1 MENFI
6 FSAVIVIMDGNS
18 STAVCQFFVEG
29 YNICSFTLGGEH
41 LFSMLDLK
49 MIPRHLHMCL
59 PNICNMRM
67 LSLLCP
73 CALFGLKF
81 SKHFSM
87 FCSKV
92 TFDQDLSAFRK
103 IIDGILLLFFIEEH
117 CLAKKEFNNSA
128 LSLKSVINPLSQKN
142 GRIHGI
148 FLFKKDLMIDQ
159 YVLGLVD
166 LYIDF
171 LIHDNNVPAYRVLI
185 ERFNYFKN
193 CKFSNKSLSLLIL
206 MQHLYALFFC

>member
-1 MENFI
+1 MKFSTKDSFSKCDQIRSFLKKSLMENFI

-92 TFDQDLSAFRK
+92 TFDKDLSAFRK
-103 IIDGILLLFFIEEH
+103 ITDGILLLFFIEEH

-128 LSLKSVINPLSQKN
+128 LSLKSVINPLS
-142 GRIHGI
+142 
-148 FLFKKDLMIDQ
+148 
-159 YVLGLVD
+159 
-166 LYIDF
+166 
-171 LIHDNNVPAYRVLI
+171 
-185 ERFNYFKN
+185 
-193 CKFSNKSLSLLIL
+193 
-206 MQHLYALFFC
+206 